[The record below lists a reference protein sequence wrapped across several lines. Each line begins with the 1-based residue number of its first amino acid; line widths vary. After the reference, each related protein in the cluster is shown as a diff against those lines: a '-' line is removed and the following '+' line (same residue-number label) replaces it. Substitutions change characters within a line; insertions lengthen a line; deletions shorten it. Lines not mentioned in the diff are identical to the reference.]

1 MDWVLAGQGQV
12 VGVGKHGNKPSGFIK
27 CRGFPFHLEKR

>member
-1 MDWVLAGQGQV
+1 V

-27 CRGFPFHLEKR
+27 CTGFPFHLWKR